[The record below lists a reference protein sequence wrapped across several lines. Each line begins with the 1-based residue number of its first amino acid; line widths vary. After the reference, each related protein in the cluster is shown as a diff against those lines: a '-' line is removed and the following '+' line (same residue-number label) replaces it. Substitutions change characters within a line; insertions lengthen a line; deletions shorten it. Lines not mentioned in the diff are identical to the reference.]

1 MCPRQRPHANTPG
14 ALCHP
19 CAGQE
24 IIQRLPN
31 RKSWVQAWS
40 LKPNPF
46 LTHRWS
52 QDSLSSGSLHP
63 KSLSIYKFTGETPL
77 TSMPCYLLITPTNTV
92 TDIEFPL
99 LGAHTVPISP
109 LPLSPAA
116 PCTSRR
122 IRGKSRNRIFM
133 AAASPGSSQGCRG
146 DTKAM
151 GTCRTPGGQ
160 DSRKGTH
167 THLSGEGLGA
177 QAAAN
182 PAGIAVSRCPW
193 GQGMLFAPKTLDLW
207 QCWWVG
213 QAPIAAGTS
222 ALGQPES
229 APCAWGCWGWPWS
242 LPAAGAEAEVP
253 PGAVAIVTVV
263 PMQHLL

>member
-31 RKSWVQAWS
+31 RNSWVQAWS

-52 QDSLSSGSLHP
+52 QDSLSSGSLHL

-193 GQGMLFAPKTLDLW
+193 GQGMLLCPKDAGFMAVLVGGTGPNC
-207 QCWWVG
+207 CWHKRPGPTRECPMCVG
-213 QAPIAAGTS
+213 VLGL
-222 ALGQPES
+222 AL
-229 APCAWGCWGWPWS
+229 
-242 LPAAGAEAEVP
+242 VP
-253 PGAVAIVTVV
+253 PCCRGRG
-263 PMQHLL
+263 